1 MCMACGSGSWGRWE
15 VSAGGWIR
23 GDDGGAGGRCGFF
36 DGASATT
43 VMLMMMRCC
52 TSSVMNMMLGL
63 VVCQVRL
70 CVVKGERAA
79 GCVVC
84 FALIVIVGL
93 VGCGGSRTRTVCLT
107 DVHLIFHSVKSLSF
121 SSFVQVDNVGL
132 QPTTSSANT
141 TTTTQQPC

>member
-1 MCMACGSGSWGRWE
+1 MCMACGSGSWGRWG

-43 VMLMMMRCC
+43 VMLLMMRCC
-52 TSSVMNMMLGL
+52 TSSVMIMMLGL

-84 FALIVIVGL
+84 FALIVIVGV
-93 VGCGGSRTRTVCLT
+93 VGCGGSRTRPVCLT
-107 DVHLIFHSVKSLSF
+107 DVHFIFHSVKISGF
-121 SSFVQVDNVGL
+121 EICSSGQCWTPADDEL
-132 QPTTSSANT
+132 R
-141 TTTTQQPC
+141 